1 MDESNFLLGVK
12 EGRTSFLI
20 GTMLG
25 MSALYLDVIAIKF
38 LLGFMETLL
47 LGSSSTQT
55 SETKTAMQPKSP
67 LSFVLKDKWLI
78 IKVVFLHAKL
88 NWGKNVE
95 FLPFRNCKIG
105 KD

>member
-38 LLGFMETLL
+38 LLGFVETLL

-78 IKVVFLHAKL
+78 IKVVFLHTKL
-88 NWGKNVE
+88 NWGKNV
-95 FLPFRNCKIG
+95 
-105 KD
+105 